1 LAGPTPAIASI
12 DFSAPDGRRGLE
24 SQAPRHRQHGQA
36 EGHPAMATITAAMVK
51 DLRESTG
58 AGMMDCKAALTETG
72 GDMTA
77 AQDWLRKK
85 GLSKAAKKAGRVAA
99 EGLISAVTK
108 GTKGVVVEVN
118 SETDFVARNEHFQG
132 LVKMIGQVALDV
144 GADIEK
150 IKAAKIGNITVE
162 AAIAD
167 AIATI
172 GENMTLRR
180 AASLEVGKGVVSSYI
195 HNSVIEGAG
204 KMGVIVALESAGKA
218 DELAT
223 LGRQLAM
230 HVAAANP
237 QAVEPS
243 GLPADLVKR
252 EKDVL
257 ADKYRQQGKPE
268 NMIEKIVESGLKT
281 FYKEVC
287 LLEQAFIHDSG
298 KSVAQAL
305 KEAEGKVGGPVKIA
319 GFVRYALG
327 EGIEKQES
335 DFAAEV
341 AAASGKK

>member
-1 LAGPTPAIASI
+1 
-12 DFSAPDGRRGLE
+12 
-24 SQAPRHRQHGQA
+24 
-36 EGHPAMATITAAMVK
+36 MATISAAMVK
-51 DLRESTG
+51 ELRESTG
-58 AGMMDCKAALTETG
+58 AGMMDCKAALTETS
-72 GDMTA
+72 GDMQA

-99 EGLISAVTK
+99 EGLIGALTS
-108 GTKGVVVEVN
+108 GTKGVLVEVN
-118 SETDFVARNEHFQG
+118 SETDFVARNEQFQG
-132 LVKMIGQVALDV
+132 LVKMIAQVALHHTANV
-144 GADIEK
+144 EA
-150 IKAAKIGNITVE
+150 IKAAKIGDATVE
-162 AAIAD
+162 VAIND

-172 GENMTLRR
+172 GENMSLRR
-180 AASLEVGKGVVSSYI
+180 ATSLEVGKGVVSSYV
-195 HNSVIEGAG
+195 HGAVIDGAG
-204 KMGVIVALESAGKA
+204 KMGVLVALESTGKT
-218 DELAT
+218 DELSQ

-230 HVAAANP
+230 HVAATNP
-237 QAVEPS
+237 LALDS
-243 GLPADLVKR
+243 AGLDPETVKR

-268 NMIEKIVESGLKT
+268 NVIEKIVESGLKT
-281 FYKEVC
+281 YYKEVC
-287 LLEQAFIHDSG
+287 LLDQAFIHDTG